1 MTEVHLVPDMPGTEE
16 MHALDRSCWC
26 EPEQT
31 DGEWDDQPATV
42 FDHRPTREGDHGV
55 FVYRSDAVPLPVSE
69 TLPTT
74 RPPGG

>member
-1 MTEVHLVPDMPGTEE
+1 MSVEVHLVPELPGTEE
-16 MHALDRSCWC
+16 MHRLDRSCWC

-31 DGEWDDQPATV
+31 DSEWDGQPATV
-42 FDHRPTREGDHGV
+42 VDHRPTREGDHGV
-55 FVYRSDAVPLPVSE
+55 FVVGPSDPIGE